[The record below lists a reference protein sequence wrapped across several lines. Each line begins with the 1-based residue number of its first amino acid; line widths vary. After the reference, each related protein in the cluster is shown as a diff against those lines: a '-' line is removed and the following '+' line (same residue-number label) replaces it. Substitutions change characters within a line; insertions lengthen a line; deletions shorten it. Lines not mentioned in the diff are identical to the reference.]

1 MDIKIKKGLDLKLVG
16 GIENPKNACAGLKAV
31 EGVCA
36 LCPEDFPGFKP
47 KTSIKEGTLVNA
59 GDAVLYNKDYE
70 TMALASPIDGKVRA
84 VVRGDRRRILRV
96 EIEPAKVDPATE
108 QTGILD
114 NADAQA
120 TVDVLASKGLLAR
133 FRERP
138 YDVVPTAGVCKVRD
152 IYVICFDSAPLA
164 VDPAECVEGTEVE
177 KRLAGGLE
185 ILSRLTD
192 GKVYLAVRAGSSFA
206 AIAERIAA
214 GGKGIEVLSVAGLYP
229 SSLPG
234 SLISATA
241 PLNKGE
247 RVWSL
252 DLTTALRIGELKAC
266 GHYSFENTVA
276 VVGYEVEKPFY
287 AKACDGMSI
296 KALVNGHLKKS
307 PEHKRIISGNVFT
320 GVSESEDGYLR
331 FPYRQLTII
340 PEGDD
345 KDEFMGWAS
354 LAPSKVS
361 VNRSFPL
368 SFMRKIFNPD
378 ARLNGGRRAMIMSG
392 EYERYIPMD
401 ILPEYLIKAILAKDV
416 EGMEK
421 LGIYEVAPED
431 FALAEFADTS
441 KLPLQQ
447 IVRDGLDYLR
457 KELE

>member
-16 GIENPKNACAGLKAV
+16 GIENAKDACRGLKTV

-36 LCPEDFPGFKP
+36 LCPEDYPGFKP
-47 KTSIKEGTLVNA
+47 KTSIKEGALVKA

-96 EIEPAKVDPATE
+96 EIEPAEVDPVTV
-108 QTGILD
+108 QPGLFKGT
-114 NADAQA
+114 DAQA
-120 TVDVLASKGLLAR
+120 TVDILASKGLLVR
-133 FRERP
+133 FRQRP

-152 IYVICFDSAPLA
+152 IYVVCLDSAPLA
-164 VDPAECVEGTEVE
+164 CDPADCIEGVNAE
-177 KRLAGGLE
+177 KYLTAALE
-185 ILSRLTD
+185 ILGRLTD
-192 GKVYLAVRAGSSFA
+192 GKVYLAVREGSTFA
-206 AIAERIAA
+206 TTAAKIAA
-214 GGKGIEVLSVAGLYP
+214 NAKDSEVLSVSGPYP

-234 SLISATA
+234 TLIAATA
-241 PLNKGE
+241 PINKGE
-247 RVWSL
+247 IVWTL
-252 DLTTALRIGELKAC
+252 DLTTALRIGELSET
-266 GHYSFENTVA
+266 GHYSFENTVS
-276 VVGYEVEKPFY
+276 VVGSEVEKPFY
-287 AKACDGMSI
+287 VKAVDGMSLKPI
-296 KALVNGHLKKS
+296 LDGHLKNG

-320 GVSESEDGYLR
+320 GVREGEDGYLR
-331 FPYRQLTII
+331 FPYCQITVI

-361 VNRSFPL
+361 TKRSFPL

-401 ILPEYLIKAILAKDV
+401 ILPEYLVKAILAKDI